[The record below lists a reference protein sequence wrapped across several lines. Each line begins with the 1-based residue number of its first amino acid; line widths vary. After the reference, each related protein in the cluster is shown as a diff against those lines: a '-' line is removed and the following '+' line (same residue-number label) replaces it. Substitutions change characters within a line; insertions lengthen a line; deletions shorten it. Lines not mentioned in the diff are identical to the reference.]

1 MYLLLIFIAIP
12 IIEISIFI
20 RFGGILGTVNTILLI
35 FLTAIIG
42 VYLVRLQG
50 FGALQ
55 KIKDD
60 LYNQVAPVKG
70 LFDGIVILM
79 SGLLLLIPGFFTD
92 FMGFLGLIPI
102 TRYLFGKFLITRF
115 FIKNSN
121 FAYKEKKDI
130 NEPIEA
136 EFSEIK
142 ENDED

>member
-20 RFGGILGTVNTILLI
+20 QFGSFIGTINTILLI

-42 VYLVRLQG
+42 VYFVRLQG

-60 LYNQVAPVKG
+60 LSNQITPVKG
-70 LFDGIVILM
+70 LFDGVVILI
-79 SGLLLLIPGFFTD
+79 SGFLLLIPGFFSD
-92 FMGFLGLIPI
+92 FIGFLGLIPF
-102 TRYLFGKFLITRF
+102 TRYFFRKFLITRF
-115 FIKNSN
+115 FPSNSN
-121 FAYKEKKDI
+121 FAYDKKKDI

-142 ENDED
+142 DVDED

>member
-20 RFGGILGTVNTILLI
+20 KFGGILGTVNTILLI
-35 FLTAIIG
+35 FLTAVIG
-42 VYLVRLQG
+42 IYFVKLQG

-60 LYNQVAPVKG
+60 LSNHIAPVTG
-70 LFDGIVILM
+70 LFDGLVILI

-92 FMGFLGLIPI
+92 FIGFCGLIPI
-102 TRYLFGKFLITRF
+102 TRYFFARFLITKF
-115 FIKNSN
+115 FINNSN
-121 FAYKEKKDI
+121 FANQHGKDI

-142 ENDED
+142 EDDKD

>member
-1 MYLLLIFIAIP
+1 MYLLLIFIVIP

-20 RFGGILGTVNTILLI
+20 QFGGILGTINTILLI

-42 VYLVRLQG
+42 FYLVRLQG

-60 LYNQVAPVKG
+60 LSNQVMPVKS
-70 LFDGIVILM
+70 LFDGIIVLM

-92 FMGFLGLIPI
+92 FIGFLGLIPI
-102 TRYLFGKFLITRF
+102 IRYLFEKFLITKF

-121 FAYKEKKDI
+121 FAYKGKKDI